1 MGAALI
7 AAVLNKKIA
16 SRAEI
21 GVHEPDPA
29 RRKALKKKF
38 RIVSFDSNAALVQ
51 ASRTVLLAVKPQQMP
66 EVLKEIR
73 PSVDKNHLILS
84 IAAGLDTDFFQKR
97 LPAGTRFI
105 RIMPNLCAMIGEGAA
120 ALYAIPEVNR
130 GDRAFALKI
139 FSAAGRAVFV
149 DSEDQLDTVTAVS
162 GSVPAFVYLFID
174 AMIEA
179 GEKQGLP
186 RELGRMLVL
195 QTLIGAAKMIDRS
208 PEPIPMMIE
217 RVASKGGTTEAG
229 LSILTERGFKELIE
243 ETIRAATQRAKELRQ
258 IG

>member
-139 FSAAGRAVFV
+139 FSAAVNFSFA
-149 DSEDQLDTVTAVS
+149 SA
-162 GSVPAFVYLFID
+162 
-174 AMIEA
+174 
-179 GEKQGLP
+179 
-186 RELGRMLVL
+186 
-195 QTLIGAAKMIDRS
+195 TLSRC
-208 PEPIPMMIE
+208 
-217 RVASKGGTTEAG
+217 
-229 LSILTERGFKELIE
+229 
-243 ETIRAATQRAKELRQ
+243 RAKIARFAWCKASPLCLMTSRRLVA
-258 IG
+258 